1 MNRRL
6 AELLPLA
13 ERAYVRLEAQDLLQR
28 CLKEDNPAP
37 LRELIDEQLGQQNP
51 DLNLLRYLMAD
62 VHSRWVVLHE
72 RLFDTRRQ
80 VISVFREVYGID
92 LNRFAPSQML
102 DQFHTLSTEGL
113 FEWLSTA
120 GHQLPGDEALLLREV
135 FAEAVTLARE
145 LVEDLR
151 MLESLNEYLDDWIAG
166 LTVLVARTMPRGSAT
181 AETIW
186 TRLL

>member
-6 AELLPLA
+6 ADLLPLA
-13 ERAYVRLEAQDLLQR
+13 ERAYVRLEAQDLLLR

-51 DLNLLRYLMAD
+51 DLNLLRYMMAD

-80 VISVFREVYGID
+80 VISAFREAYGID
-92 LNRFAPSQML
+92 LNRFAPSQMRE
-102 DQFHTLSTEGL
+102 QFHTLSTEGL

-135 FAEAVTLARE
+135 FAEAVALARE

-166 LTVLVARTMPRGSAT
+166 LTALVARTMPRGSAT

-186 TRLL
+186 THLL